1 MSSSPTVAFF
11 GATGG
16 VANGILIHTL
26 LAGHRAIALVRTP
39 QKLRD
44 QLLRQDLAPDLLNNL
59 TIVQGNALDVAA
71 VKRALTAHGPH
82 TLPCVIVTGLG
93 GAPGFKFQWRRP
105 FQFATL
111 DDPHVCETAA
121 ATLTRA
127 LTEIYAESA
136 SAVHAPETQQQ
147 PQQQQQDGGK
157 DPLDKPQPLLP
168 LLTFVSTTGVTRGP
182 EDVPLWIRF
191 LYHQILTVPHAD
203 KKKMEEIYRA
213 DSDAHVTPEQN
224 RLFRAIVGIRPTLL
238 TPLDN
243 SPADYRDVVGLEKIR
258 AGTEQKPAV
267 GYSIKR
273 GDVAQWVWEHVVREA
288 VEGGKGKWEGEM
300 VSLSS

>member
-1 MSSSPTVAFF
+1 MSASPTVAFF

-59 TIVQGNALDVAA
+59 TIVQGNALDVTA

-136 SAVHAPETQQQ
+136 SADHLQ
-147 PQQQQQDGGK
+147 
-157 DPLDKPQPLLP
+157 KPQPLP
-168 LLTFVSTTGVTRGP
+168 LLTFISTTGVTRGP
-182 EDVPLWIRF
+182 EDVPFWIRF

-213 DSDAHVTPEQN
+213 DADAHLTPEQN

>member
-1 MSSSPTVAFF
+1 MSSPTVAFF

-26 LAGHRAIALVRTP
+26 LAGHQAIALVRTP

-44 QLLRQDLAPDLLNNL
+44 QLLRQDLAPSLLDNL

-71 VKRALTAHGPH
+71 VKRALTARGPSH
-82 TLPCVIVTGLG
+82 ALPSVIVTGLG
-93 GAPGFKFQWRRP
+93 GAPAFKFQWLRP

-111 DDPHVCETAA
+111 DNPHICETAA
-121 ATLTRA
+121 ATLTTA
-127 LTEIYAESA
+127 LREIYAEAGGA
-136 SAVHAPETQQQ
+136 SAAPAAAR
-147 PQQQQQDGGK
+147 
-157 DPLDKPQPLLP
+157 PLV
-168 LLTFVSTTGVTRGP
+168 TFISTTGISRGP
-182 EDVPLWIRF
+182 EDVPFWIRF
-191 LYHQILTVPHAD
+191 LYHQMLTIPHID
-203 KKKMEEIYRA
+203 KRKMEDVYRA
-213 DSDAHVTPEQN
+213 DSDSQATDEQN

-243 SPADYRDVVGLEKIR
+243 SPADYRDVVGLYKIR

-273 GDVAQWVWEHVVREA
+273 GDVAQWVWENVVKEA
-288 VEGGKGKWEGEM
+288 VEGRTGKWEGEM
-300 VSLSS
+300 VSLTS

>member
-1 MSSSPTVAFF
+1 MSPSPTVAFF

-26 LAGHRAIALVRTP
+26 LGGHRAIALVRTP

-44 QLLRQDLAPDLLNNL
+44 QLLRQDLAADLLDNL

-82 TLPCVIVTGLG
+82 TLPSVIVTGLG
-93 GAPGFKFQWRRP
+93 GAPAFQFQWTRP

-127 LTEIYAESA
+127 LTEICSEGASA
-136 SAVHAPETQQQ
+136 SVIAPETQQQ
-147 PQQQQQDGGK
+147 H
-157 DPLDKPQPLLP
+157 PQPLL
-168 LLTFVSTTGVTRGP
+168 TFISTTGITRGP
-182 EDVPLWIRF
+182 EDVPFWIRF

-203 KKKMEEIYRA
+203 KKKMEDIYRA
-213 DSDAHVTPEQN
+213 DADTPERD
-224 RLFRAIVGIRPTLL
+224 RLFSAIVGIRPTLL

-273 GDVAQWVWEHVVREA
+273 GDVAQWVWEHVVKEA
-288 VEGGKGKWEGEM
+288 VEGRKGKWEGEM
-300 VSLSS
+300 VSLTS